1 VIALV
6 ISTAFA
12 EHRNRHWE
20 NEERHPIAS
29 GVLLGFYDF
38 DQQTYEA
45 WN

>member
-20 NEERHPIAS
+20 NEEHYRIAS

-38 DQQTYEA
+38 DQQTDDE